1 MLQVGLLLPAGL
13 VRVATTGGATTG
25 LNAYLMGMG

>member
-13 VRVATTGGATTG
+13 VRIATTGGATTG